1 MARAVA
7 SSLHQCLKYIMN
19 GMLIT
24 IKVEEKISMIKN
36 MVVSFIEEEDCRNK
50 NIRALKIINVEWVPE
65 GMILRRLKILE
76 VIMMVVNCFLKHGIP
91 F

>member
-1 MARAVA
+1 VARALA

-76 VIMMVVNCFLKHGIP
+76 AIMMVVNCFLKHGIP

>member
-1 MARAVA
+1 VARAVA

-76 VIMMVVNCFLKHGIP
+76 AIMMVVNCFLKHGIP

>member
-1 MARAVA
+1 VARAVA

-36 MVVSFIEEEDCRNK
+36 MVVSFIEEED
-50 NIRALKIINVEWVPE
+50 
-65 GMILRRLKILE
+65 
-76 VIMMVVNCFLKHGIP
+76 
-91 F
+91 

>member
-1 MARAVA
+1 
-7 SSLHQCLKYIMN
+7 MN

-50 NIRALKIINVEWVPE
+50 SIHAFKIINVEWVPK

-76 VIMMVVNCFLKHGIP
+76 AIMMVVNCFLKHGIP
-91 F
+91 FQYDPNIRMPE

>member
-1 MARAVA
+1 VARAVA

>member
-1 MARAVA
+1 MARALA

-76 VIMMVVNCFLKHGIP
+76 AIMMVVNCFLKHGIP

>member
-1 MARAVA
+1 
-7 SSLHQCLKYIMN
+7 
-19 GMLIT
+19 
-24 IKVEEKISMIKN
+24 

>member
-7 SSLHQCLKYIMN
+7 SSLNQCLKYIMN

>member
-1 MARAVA
+1 
-7 SSLHQCLKYIMN
+7 MN

-76 VIMMVVNCFLKHGIP
+76 AIMMAVNCFLKHGIP

>member
-1 MARAVA
+1 
-7 SSLHQCLKYIMN
+7 MN

>member
-1 MARAVA
+1 
-7 SSLHQCLKYIMN
+7 
-19 GMLIT
+19 
-24 IKVEEKISMIKN
+24 

-76 VIMMVVNCFLKHGIP
+76 AIMMVVNCFLKHGIP

>member
-1 MARAVA
+1 
-7 SSLHQCLKYIMN
+7 
-19 GMLIT
+19 MLIT

>member
-76 VIMMVVNCFLKHGIP
+76 AIMMVVNCFLKHGIP